1 MQVLTH
7 IFRLMLVRV
16 KLILDIIMFQRHDV
30 KKKNQKNNNLM
41 LSENIWNSML
51 YFSSE
56 SELLNV

>member
-1 MQVLTH
+1 M
-7 IFRLMLVRV
+7 ML
-16 KLILDIIMFQRHDV
+16 
-30 KKKNQKNNNLM
+30 KKKKHQQKNNNLM